1 MKPLCVD
8 LDGTLVHTDTLV
20 ESIVAVARDFGSLL
34 LVPLWLFRGKA
45 VLKANL
51 AKRADMDPSLYPYN
65 QALLG
70 YLRQQKSIGRRL
82 ILVTAANQIIADGVN
97 SHLGIFDE
105 VIASTDQLNLKG
117 EKKAQVLVD
126 KYGAGGFTYAGNNED
141 DLPVWQVAHRAI
153 VVSNSEKLILKVAEI
168 VPLEQ
173 RFSAAPS
180 SLRSILA
187 AMRPYQWV
195 KNLLVFVPVITANA
209 LDDVDALLNAIITFV
224 AFCAVASGIYVVN
237 DLFDLQADRRH
248 SRKRERPF
256 ASGALPLLTGFL
268 MAPLLMAVGLFI
280 STASGVLLILLG
292 YSAASIAYSA
302 FLKHRPLTDVFTL
315 ACLYTFRLF
324 AGGVASG
331 YHVSNWLFAF
341 SGFTFLSLAIIKR
354 VGELQAIDTDRSE
367 TRVRGYESDDIPIL
381 QVIGIAASF
390 ASSVVLTLYVQSSN
404 VATAYANPDI
414 LWGIVPVIL
423 FWQCRLWLATARGHM
438 YDDPIVYAARDWV
451 SQLVLVLLLG
461 IVIAAR

>member
-20 ESIVAVARDFGSLL
+20 ESIVALARDFRALL
-34 LVPLWLFRGKA
+34 LLPFWLLRGKA

-51 AKRADMDPSLYPYN
+51 ARRADMDPSLYPYN

-70 YLRQQKSIGRRL
+70 YLRQQKSVGRRL
-82 ILVTAANQIIADGVN
+82 ILVTAANKIIADGVN

-105 VIASTDQLNLKG
+105 VLASTDQLNLKG
-117 EKKAQVLVD
+117 EKKAKMLVD
-126 KYGAGGFTYAGNNED
+126 KYGGGFTYAGNNED
-141 DLPVWQVAHRAI
+141 DFPVWQVAHRAI
-153 VVSNSEKLILKVAEI
+153 VVSNSEKLVVKVEKI

-180 SLRSILA
+180 SLRSMLA
-187 AMRPYQWV
+187 VMRPYQWV
-195 KNLLVFVPVITANA
+195 KNLLVFVPIITANA
-209 LDDVDALLNAIITFV
+209 LSDVDAWLNTIITFA
-224 AFCAVASGIYVVN
+224 AFCATASAIYIVN

-256 ASGALPLLTGFL
+256 ASGALPLMTGFL
-268 MAPLLMAVGLFI
+268 MALLLMAVGLFI

-302 FLKHRPLTDVFTL
+302 FLKHWPLTDVFTL

-341 SGFTFLSLAIIKR
+341 SGFTFLSLALIKR
-354 VGELQAIDTDRSE
+354 VGELKATDTDRSE
-367 TRVRGYESDDIPIL
+367 TRVRGYESDDIPVL

-404 VATAYANPDI
+404 VVTAYANPDV

-461 IVIAAR
+461 IVVAAH